1 MQRLILAGSSLA
13 TNQCCAKI
21 PWTEFCNRIPW
32 WSQVI
37 DATLY
42 LKRRDGVLID
52 GTKLSSRFQCGR
64 EVGAL
69 GSLAA
74 RGVVAIDWTGV
85 WQGVIVNLF
94 PTGAARRYPSSAQAS
109 LAAGVDTIG
118 TRGDITRHRGAAV
131 DPVDGQVAEPV
142 ALDGKP

>member
-1 MQRLILAGSSLA
+1 M
-13 TNQCCAKI
+13 
-21 PWTEFCNRIPW
+21 
-32 WSQVI
+32 I

-85 WQGVIVNLF
+85 WQAVIVNLF